1 VGKYLLTFEF
11 DSVETRNRY
20 FPGGQSSE
28 EFQRF
33 MGSIAAVAE
42 KWGTFGYLPGENT
55 DCVVVG
61 K

>member
-1 VGKYLLTFEF
+1 MFKF
-11 DSVETRNRY
+11 DSVETRERY

-28 EFQRF
+28 ELQRL
-33 MGSIAAVAE
+33 MGSISSVVE

-55 DCVVVG
+55 DYVVVG